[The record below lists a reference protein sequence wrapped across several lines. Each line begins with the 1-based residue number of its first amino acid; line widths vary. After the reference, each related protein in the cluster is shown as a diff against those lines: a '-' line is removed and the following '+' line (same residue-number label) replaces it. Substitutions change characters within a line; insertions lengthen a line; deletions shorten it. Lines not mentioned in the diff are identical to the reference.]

1 MADLILGSTTVMS
14 ESGGTASLSSGLL
27 NNTQF
32 PDGHVLQVVQ
42 QQHTSGASIST
53 ASTTPVATGF
63 IASLPSL
70 KSNTNKIFV
79 SLNGGEADC
88 NGAGVRTL
96 YFYQS
101 IAGASY
107 TQIPNAVFAQSINHT
122 SYSRFPT
129 AIQWLYSPGT
139 TSQVGIQVY
148 MSASAN
154 THWLTNGKVVTL
166 TLMEI
171 AAQ

>member
-70 KSNTNKIFV
+70 KSNTNKIFI
-79 SLNGGEADC
+79 SLNGGEADA
-88 NGAGVRTL
+88 NGAGTRYL

-101 IAGASY
+101 INSASY
-107 TQIPNAVFAQSINHT
+107 TAIPNAEFGNYIGHT
-122 SYSRFPT
+122 AYSRFPT
-129 AIQWLYSPGT
+129 ANQWLYSHGT
-139 TSQVGIQVY
+139 TLQISIQVY
-148 MSASAN
+148 MKVSAN
-154 THWLTNGKVVTL
+154 TIWFTNGRVTTL

-171 AAQ
+171 AA

>member
-1 MADLILGSTTVMS
+1 MADLILGSTTVMT
-14 ESGGTASLSSGLL
+14 ESSGTASLSSGLL
-27 NNTQF
+27 SNTQF

-42 QQHTSGASIST
+42 QQHLSGSINT

-88 NGAGVRTL
+88 NGAGTRYL

-101 IAGASY
+101 INSASY
-107 TQIPNAVFAQSINHT
+107 TAIPNAEFSQYIGHT
-122 SYSRFPT
+122 SQSRFPT
-129 AIQWLYSPGT
+129 ANQWLYSPGT
-139 TSQVGIQVY
+139 TLQISIQVY
-148 MSASAN
+148 MKVSAN
-154 THWLTNGKVVTL
+154 TIWLTNGRVTTL

-171 AAQ
+171 AA